1 MINYLKVV
9 AITGIGF
16 FAVLMALSYF
26 ISKEEINMDLLKE
39 SGIKS
44 IAFAF
49 IFGTFR
55 FMRTKKQNELNNKN
69 QS

>member
-1 MINYLKVV
+1 
-9 AITGIGF
+9 
-16 FAVLMALSYF
+16 MALSYF
-26 ISKEEINMDLLKE
+26 MSKEEINIELLQE

-49 IFGTFR
+49 IFGSFR
-55 FMRTKKQNELNNKN
+55 YFRTKKQNELNNKN

>member
-1 MINYLKVV
+1 MVNYLKVV

-16 FAVLMALSYF
+16 FVVLMALSYF
-26 ISKEEINMDLLKE
+26 ISKEEITMDLLKE

-49 IFGTFR
+49 IFGSFR
-55 FMRTKKQNELNNKN
+55 YFRTKKQNDLNNKN
-69 QS
+69 QN